1 MYDEDNY
8 PCEDFYTGPDY
19 EVWEEEQVFQDREG
33 VEDGAMGDYE
43 PSETEIEDACAE
55 FNHDVE
61 IENIAEDRAY
71 YDRNPN
77 EDYAGW

>member
-8 PCEDFYTGPDY
+8 PCEDFYTGQDY
-19 EVWEEEQVFQDREG
+19 DVWEENQVAQDNEG
-33 VEDGAMGDYE
+33 AEDGAMGDYE
-43 PSETEIEDACAE
+43 PTDAQLEEVDAE
-55 FNHDVE
+55 FNHDLA
-61 IENIAEDRAY
+61 IENMAEDRAY